1 LLLVIGE
8 HLVVHLIV
16 LNVLGRIVVV
26 LVDDGLRRLWR
37 LRKMMLLQLLRRNL
51 ESWMV
56 GWIRTRAVHLWW
68 AAILM
73 RQRKLLLLLLL

>member
-1 LLLVIGE
+1 MLLVIGE

-16 LNVLGRIVVV
+16 LNVLGRVVVV

-37 LRKMMLLQLLRRNL
+37 LRKMMLLRRNL

-56 GWIRTRAVHLWW
+56 GWIRTRAVHLWR
-68 AAILM
+68 ATVLM